1 MASDSPKAG
10 PLSLAAGGAHEAKDV
25 GHVLTDPR
33 IGLRISFLA
42 GAAAASWLLAQW
54 VASDAI
60 WNALSRF
67 LGYGIHAITFLSIFT
82 LVACPFVALLFYRY
96 ARVKA
101 DLLAGRNVIARWKV
115 DPASFMTFSPV
126 AEARD
131 RAEKRG
137 ALYLMFFFIAL
148 IFGAFALLD
157 PEIAPA
163 MLTVGAGTALILAVA
178 FWLSNRVRKRHL
190 QMRSGEIIVGT
201 EGLLVNDVLH
211 VWSAFLSWL
220 VGAEIEQGPPS
231 ILTIT
236 YAFWGRYGPQFVG
249 VMLPIGPGQMDL
261 ALAVKERL
269 RQAGDKRRS
278 RRLSRK
284 AIRAQG

>member
-1 MASDSPKAG
+1 MQS
-10 PLSLAAGGAHEAKDV
+10 
-25 GHVLTDPR
+25 DPR
-33 IGLRISFLA
+33 IGLGLSLLIC
-42 GAAAASWLLAQW
+42 GAAALWLLAQW
-54 VASDAI
+54 VASDAV
-60 WNALSRF
+60 WDMLWPV
-67 LGYGIHAITFLSIFT
+67 LGYGVHAITFLAIFA
-82 LVACPFVALLFYRY
+82 VIACPLVALLFYRY
-96 ARVKA
+96 SRVKA
-101 DLLAGRNVIARWKV
+101 DLLAGRNVIARWTV
-115 DPASFMTFSPV
+115 DPASFKSFRAV

-137 ALYLMFFFIAL
+137 ALYVILFFIVLIFGGIAL
-148 IFGAFALLD
+148 IDLQVAPFMLAAGAVMALLAA
-157 PEIAPA
+157 I
-163 MLTVGAGTALILAVA
+163 A

-220 VGAEIEQGPPS
+220 VGAEIEKAPRP

-261 ALAVKERL
+261 ALAVEARL
-269 RQAGDKRRS
+269 RQAIDKAPPKRRD
-278 RRLSRK
+278 RK
-284 AIRAQG
+284 TARAQNQRNLRHAE